1 MTPTRSIATLAAA
14 LIVIQP
20 ALARAQAQTAAA
32 VTPAQSSTP
41 PRSLFWDDFRRGWHF
56 YEEPEIPPP
65 EPPGET
71 ISEVISANELIGV
84 SSTRICS
91 IEYSPCPTQKS

>member
-1 MTPTRSIATLAAA
+1 MTPTRIIATLAAA

-56 YEEPEIPPP
+56 YEEPEPEALPPP
-65 EPPGET
+65 PAKPMPPRPEAKRQD
-71 ISEVISANELIGV
+71 SRA
-84 SSTRICS
+84 
-91 IEYSPCPTQKS
+91 P